1 MGSPGMVNSHHVVI
15 IIGIMTEINYDLIY
29 NDDNELGCFP
39 WMTTKNSPDQFTM
52 FKYATGMCKSSK
64 KWAILASIAM

>member
-39 WMTTKNSPDQFTM
+39 
-52 FKYATGMCKSSK
+52 
-64 KWAILASIAM
+64 